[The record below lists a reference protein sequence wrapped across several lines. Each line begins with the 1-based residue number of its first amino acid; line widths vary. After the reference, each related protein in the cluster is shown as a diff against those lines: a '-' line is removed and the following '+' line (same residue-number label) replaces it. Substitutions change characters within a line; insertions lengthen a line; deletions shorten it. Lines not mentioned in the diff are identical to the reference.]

1 MIAEPKSYQTATA
14 APMFL
19 SSYQFCSVTIGWLN
33 IISDLE
39 PVQENI
45 MENEYITVLTDKLH
59 FQAYYNRRNINSA
72 CKRELV

>member
-1 MIAEPKSYQTATA
+1 MIAEPKSYQTAAPA

-19 SSYQFCSVTIGWLN
+19 SSYQFRLVTIGWLN

-45 MENEYITVLTDKLH
+45 MENE
-59 FQAYYNRRNINSA
+59 
-72 CKRELV
+72 

>member
-1 MIAEPKSYQTATA
+1 MIAEPKSYQTAAPA

-19 SSYQFCSVTIGWLN
+19 SSYQFCLVTIGWLN

-59 FQAYYNRRNINSA
+59 FQAYNNRRNINSA
-72 CKRELV
+72 CKHVS

>member
-1 MIAEPKSYQTATA
+1 MIAEPKSYQTA

-19 SSYQFCSVTIGWLN
+19 SSYQFCLVTIGWLN

-59 FQAYYNRRNINSA
+59 FQAYYNVRNINSA
-72 CKRELV
+72 CKHVS

>member
-1 MIAEPKSYQTATA
+1 MIAEPKSYQTA

-19 SSYQFCSVTIGWLN
+19 SSYQFRLVTIGWLN

-45 MENEYITVLTDKLH
+45 MENE
-59 FQAYYNRRNINSA
+59 
-72 CKRELV
+72 

>member
-1 MIAEPKSYQTATA
+1 MIAEPKSYQTAAPA

-19 SSYQFCSVTIGWLN
+19 SSYQFCLVTIGWLN

-45 MENEYITVLTDKLH
+45 MENE
-59 FQAYYNRRNINSA
+59 
-72 CKRELV
+72 